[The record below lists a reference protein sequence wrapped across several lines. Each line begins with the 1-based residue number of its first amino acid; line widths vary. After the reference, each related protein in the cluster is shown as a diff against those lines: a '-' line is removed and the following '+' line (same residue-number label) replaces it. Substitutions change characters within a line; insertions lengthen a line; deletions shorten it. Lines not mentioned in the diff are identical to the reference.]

1 MAITTRLTRLVVIV
15 VLMLVMFGAGWI
27 VAKTGIGSAVDP
39 ASLTQLERQFTEQMK
54 GAALVGQFTVAG
66 REDSAGRPDRY
77 DISSVQKVGD
87 DRWQFNAR
95 MRYGSTD
102 VTLPITVP
110 MRWVGDTPMIAITDF
125 SIPTLGTFTARV
137 FFHGDRY
144 SGTWQHDKVGGH
156 MFGRIEKSTSAG
168 S

>member
-87 DRWQFNAR
+87 DRWQFNAL
-95 MRYGSTD
+95 MLYVSTD

-137 FFHGDRY
+137 LFHGDRY

-156 MFGRIEKSTSAG
+156 MFGRIEKSTGAG